1 MEPPYGWREGQVW
14 DNANAWGDKL
24 SVSKEVMSEFL
35 EKYKDYNGYERVIPT
50 DLGMECIKKT
60 FKFVEDD
67 PRFLIS
73 RRGPNDYNIHQT
85 HNGEER
91 LFSLELYADS
101 GSFKPKF
108 FGEDMM
114 RCKQSDTDVSRALI
128 VAKQK
133 GLDPYM
139 SSSVF
144 GKMLGYKAGRKK
156 TPKRRSTRRRKHTL
170 VKRRNVR
177 VNRFRTLKA

>member
-1 MEPPYGWREGQVW
+1 
-14 DNANAWGDKL
+14 
-24 SVSKEVMSEFL
+24 MSEFL
-35 EKYKDYNGYERVIPT
+35 KKYKDYKGDESVMPT

-60 FKFVEDD
+60 FSFVYED
-67 PRFLIS
+67 PRFLVS
-73 RRGPNDYNIHQT
+73 RRGPNVYNIHQT
-85 HNGEER
+85 HNEEER

-101 GSFKPKF
+101 GIFKPKF

-114 RCKQSDTDVSRALI
+114 RCKQSGTDVSRALI
-128 VAKQK
+128 VAKEK

-139 SSSVF
+139 SRDVL
-144 GKMLGYKAGRKK
+144 GKMLEYKAGRKK
-156 TPKRRSTRRRKHTL
+156 RSTRRRKHTL